1 MSPDPSG
8 LAAAAEPTTQVDG
21 DRGSSAS
28 TPPPTH
34 NPPAPGTRR
43 ARAARFISDRLSP
56 PAMPETPPVLDG
68 PAVTPAP
75 PREVDLP
82 PAPPTRPLSE
92 SEQLAAAQAARA
104 AEARVATVAPPKPA
118 VAETPR
124 TGAVSIAAATAATAA
139 VGAATAQPELD
150 QPPVPLPAGP
160 PSEPRRRPAKALPP
174 GETGVVDQGPKGR
187 KLTWREQRRLGRLRA
202 RKVKRVV
209 RHIEPWSVF
218 KISLIFN
225 VCLFIT
231 FMVSGTLL
239 WSLAISAGTIDNI
252 ISFVNDLIGGEIAID
267 GEDIFRAALY
277 GGAVMVVAN
286 SLFMVLLVVLF
297 NLISDLVGGIRVSVI
312 EEENVRRAPAPQ
324 ASSSTGV

>member
-1 MSPDPSG
+1 
-8 LAAAAEPTTQVDG
+8 
-21 DRGSSAS
+21 
-28 TPPPTH
+28 
-34 NPPAPGTRR
+34 
-43 ARAARFISDRLSP
+43 
-56 PAMPETPPVLDG
+56 MPEAPPVLEG

-75 PREVDLP
+75 PREVNLP

-104 AEARVATVAPPKPA
+104 AEARVATVAPPKPE
-118 VAETPR
+118 VAATPA
-124 TGAVSIAAATAATAA
+124 TGAVWIAAATAATAA
-139 VGAATAQPELD
+139 TAAAVVARPELD
-150 QPPVPLPAGP
+150 QPPVPAPDGP

-174 GETGVVDQGPKGR
+174 GETGVIDEGPKGR

-239 WSLAISAGTIDNI
+239 WSLAVSAGTIDNI
-252 ISFVNDLIGGEIAID
+252 IAFVNDLIGGEITID

-312 EEENVRRAPAPQ
+312 EEENVRRAPVPQ
-324 ASSSTGV
+324 ASGGTGV